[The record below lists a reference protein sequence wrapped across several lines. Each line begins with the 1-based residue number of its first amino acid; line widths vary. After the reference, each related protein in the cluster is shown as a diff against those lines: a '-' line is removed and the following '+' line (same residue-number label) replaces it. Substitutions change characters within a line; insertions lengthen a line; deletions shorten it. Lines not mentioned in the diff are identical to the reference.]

1 MSTMQRRF
9 AMQDEMSER
18 ELKERLSLIENMIAE
33 GRRRTE
39 SWGWT
44 FILWGVAYYVAIG
57 WSVWGH
63 STIAWPVTMIAAS
76 LLTAVVG
83 SRTARND
90 PETTLGRAMMAIWA
104 GLGISVFLLMLSLGI
119 SGRLE
124 LHVAVAIVGA
134 MLGMAN
140 ATSSILLKWKMQF
153 ICALV
158 WWASAIAASFTSDIV
173 TSVIFLSAIF
183 FCQIVFGIYGMVAE
197 SRKHKANRAGQGVS
211 HA

>member
-153 ICALV
+153 VCALV

>member
-1 MSTMQRRF
+1 
-9 AMQDEMSER
+9 MQDEMSER

-44 FILWGVAYYVAIG
+44 FVLWGVAYYVAIG

-63 STIAWPVTMIAAS
+63 SSIAWPVTMIAAS

-83 SRTARND
+83 SRTAKNS

-153 ICALV
+153 VCALV
-158 WWASAIAASFTSDIV
+158 WWASAIAASFTSDMV

-197 SRKHKANRAGQGVS
+197 SRKHKANGAGQGVP

>member
-1 MSTMQRRF
+1 
-9 AMQDEMSER
+9 MQDEMSER

-153 ICALV
+153 VCALV